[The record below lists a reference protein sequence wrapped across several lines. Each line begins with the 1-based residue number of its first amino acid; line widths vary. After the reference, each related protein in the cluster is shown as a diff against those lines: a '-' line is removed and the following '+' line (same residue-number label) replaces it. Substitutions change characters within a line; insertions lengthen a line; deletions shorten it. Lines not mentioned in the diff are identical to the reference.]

1 MHLLF
6 ATVPGPAQ
14 KYIQGTKFSPFL
26 RVLTHGINALLSV
39 GGTLTIAH
47 IINHYHNTTN
57 PPANN
62 PSLPIRV
69 CVGRESEQHA
79 DGCVVVFVDPTFT
92 EPCPASAPCACHA
105 QRHRSWAAVVKDG
118 SANALLLPSQ

>member
-62 PSLPIRV
+62 PSLPFPYV
-69 CVGRESEQHA
+69 CVWAENQNNT
-79 DGCVVVFVDPTFT
+79 PT
-92 EPCPASAPCACHA
+92 
-105 QRHRSWAAVVKDG
+105 V
-118 SANALLLPSQ
+118 ALLCLLTPPSLSPAPPVHHVHATLRGIDPGQRW